1 MEPVTPQTV
10 QGRVAM
16 LRRALTARV
25 MNRKGPKLIAYL
37 VSE

>member
-1 MEPVTPQTV
+1 MEPGLPQTV

-25 MNRKGPKLIAYL
+25 MIRKGPKLIADH
-37 VSE
+37 VSR